1 MPKFNLE
8 SFLKKSPEEQAKQLE
23 KDTQRLLNRLSSLK
37 KNLKMY
43 GETTS
48 ELYNLESDEVDQLS
62 KAWSNAVRR
71 GEVSTPSSKAGY
83 KKFVKDLMKYARP
96 NVHDLA
102 VQTAEQRLSS
112 WLEHVKANGSLA
124 EIQYA
129 EEMINSMT
137 DSQKIG
143 FTTSQYFLDVENWS
157 SQGFVREDD
166 EGNEYSIQTLKLE
179 LYLKT
184 YGVNGKNIYNDSV
197 ASDGIDKM
205 RPAVR
210 GGRVK
215 KRS

>member
-1 MPKFNLE
+1 MAKFNLE
-8 SFLKKSPEEQAKQLE
+8 SFLKKSPEEQAQQIE
-23 KDTQRLLNRLSSLK
+23 KETQRLLNKLPKLK

-48 ELYNLESDEVDQLS
+48 ELYNLESDEVSEIS

-71 GEVSTPSSKAGY
+71 GEVTTPSSTASY
-83 KKFVKDLMKYARP
+83 KKFMKDLMKYARP
-96 NVHDLA
+96 SVHDLA
-102 VQTAEQRLSS
+102 VQTAEQRLDS
-112 WLEHVKANGSLA
+112 WLDHIRANGSVA
-124 EIQYA
+124 EIEYA
-129 EEMINSMT
+129 EQMVNGMT
-137 DSQKIG
+137 ENQKIG

-157 SQGFVREDD
+157 SEGFIREDD
-166 EGNEYSIQTLKLE
+166 QGNEYSIQTLKLE

-184 YGVNGKNIYNDSV
+184 YGTNGKNIYNDSV
-197 ASDGIDKM
+197 ATDGQDKL

>member
-1 MPKFNLE
+1 MAKFNIN
-8 SFLKKSPEEQAKQLE
+8 SFLKKTPEQQAEQIE
-23 KDTQRLLNRLSSLK
+23 KETQKLLNRLPKLK

-48 ELYNLESDEVDQLS
+48 ELYNLESDEVDQLA
-62 KAWSNAVRR
+62 KAWTNAVRR
-71 GEVSTPSSKAGY
+71 GEVTTPSSKASY
-83 KKFVKDLMKYARP
+83 NKFVKDLMKYARP
-96 NVHDLA
+96 SLHDLA
-102 VQTAEQRLSS
+102 VKTAEQRLDS
-112 WLEHVKANGSLA
+112 WLEHVRANGSLA
-124 EIQYA
+124 EIEYA
-129 EEMINSMT
+129 EDMISKMT

-157 SQGFVREDD
+157 SQGFVRED
-166 EGNEYSIQTLKLE
+166 EQGNEYSIQTLKLE

-197 ASDGIDKM
+197 ATDGMDKL